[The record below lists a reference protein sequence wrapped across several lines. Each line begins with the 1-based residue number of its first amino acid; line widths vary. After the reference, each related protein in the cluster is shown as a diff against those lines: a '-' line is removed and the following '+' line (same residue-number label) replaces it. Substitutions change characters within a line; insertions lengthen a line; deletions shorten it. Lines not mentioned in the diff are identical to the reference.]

1 MTDCHCHILSVH
13 YSHINNTTLVN
24 ITNKLYNVFDNINV
38 TN

>member
-1 MTDCHCHILSVH
+1 MTDSHCLILSLH
-13 YSHINNTTLVN
+13 LQYINNTTLVN

>member
-1 MTDCHCHILSVH
+1 MTDSHRPVLYVH